1 LLGGKMPFDP
11 KVFYNEVKEELKK
24 VTWPTKQNT
33 IATTWIVVVVV
44 ILITLYLGVADVFF
58 SRIFTAVLG

>member
-1 LLGGKMPFDP
+1 LLGGRMPFDP
-11 KVFYNEVKEELKK
+11 KVFYREVREELNK
-24 VTWPTKQNT
+24 VTWPTKQST

-44 ILITLYLGVADVFF
+44 ILITMDLGVTDVFF